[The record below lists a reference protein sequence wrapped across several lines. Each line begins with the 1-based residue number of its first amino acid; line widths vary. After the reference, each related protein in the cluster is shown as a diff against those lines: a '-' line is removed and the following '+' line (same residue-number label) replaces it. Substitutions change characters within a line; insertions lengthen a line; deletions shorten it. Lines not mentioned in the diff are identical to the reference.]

1 MKNERKPTP
10 GLWPRIRLG
19 WRIAAF
25 ISATVVLYL
34 GMRLEGLFRR
44 RLPKI
49 ELINRWVPR
58 WANTFLWL
66 FGIHVEACGPYLEAS
81 RLYPGCAEDGIGRI
95 FVSNHRSSID
105 IPVVLSRCAGHAISR
120 HDLASWPL
128 FGKLGKQ
135 VGTLYVDRS
144 SRRSGAEVLG
154 EVDASLKRGEGVVMF
169 PEGTSHLGDEV
180 HAFRPGAFK
189 AAERAGAQ
197 LVPLAIAYEDDDAH
211 YFHESFTNHLLR
223 IGTRRRL
230 RVAVVA
236 AEPISPDG
244 RTAIEVRDA
253 VQEQVQAMVHKAR
266 SLIGPKPLDVRTGA
280 TSLADVSL

>member
-1 MKNERKPTP
+1 MNNERRTTP

-25 ISATVVLYL
+25 LTATVALYL
-34 GMRLEGLFRR
+34 GLRLDGLFRR
-44 RLPKI
+44 RLSKI
-49 ELINRWVPR
+49 ERINLWVPR
-58 WANTFLWL
+58 WARTFLWL
-66 FGIHVEACGPYLEAS
+66 FGVHVEARGPHLDAKQ
-81 RLYPGCAEDGIGRI
+81 LYPGCDSNGVGRI
-95 FVSNHRSSID
+95 FVANHRSAID
-105 IPVVLSRCAGHAISR
+105 IPVVLSLFAGHAISR
-120 HDLASWPL
+120 HDLANWPL
-128 FGKLGKQ
+128 FGSLGKQ

-154 EVDASLKRGEGVVMF
+154 EVDASLKSGEGVVMF
-169 PEGTSHLGDEV
+169 PEGTSHLGDDV

-197 LVPLAIAYEDDDAH
+197 LVPWAIAYEDDDAH
-211 YFHESFTNHLLR
+211 YYHESFTNHLLR

-230 RVAVVA
+230 HVAVVA

-253 VQEQVQAMVHKAR
+253 VQEQVQAMVHEAR
-266 SLIGPKPLDVRTGA
+266 SLIQPSYTKAVTQAKP
-280 TSLADVSL
+280 LADVSL